1 MFAFAQELQEA
12 QMARQRSRM
21 IPPNL
26 HALSGSENIRQEL
39 ENTSPLI
46 SAEQKL
52 NIVFS
57 EQETGFLIYTSIR

>member
-12 QMARQRSRM
+12 QMARQQSRM

-39 ENTSPLI
+39 ENTSLLFL
-46 SAEQKL
+46 L
-52 NIVFS
+52 NKSSILFLVNRKRVF
-57 EQETGFLIYTSIR
+57 Y